1 MKFPGYFLIVWDF
14 IRYAKERGIPVGP
27 GRGSAAGSL
36 VSYAL
41 GITDIDPLQHELLF
55 ERFLNPERVSMPDI
69 DIDFC
74 MNRRGEVID
83 YVTQKYGRDN
93 VAQIITFGTMA
104 AKAAIKDV
112 GRAMDIPYADVD
124 RIAKMVPTQLNITLE
139 QAIEDS
145 PQLREAIEKDGQ
157 IRELFETAKKLE
169 GLVRNSGVHA
179 AGVVISP
186 RPLTDLVPLHR
197 TKNDEIV
204 TAFDMVAI
212 EKMGLLKMDFLG
224 LTTLTILTDALKLI
238 EQTRGT
244 PLTLEQIPLA
254 G

>member
-1 MKFPGYFLIVWDF
+1 MQFPGYFLIVWDF
-14 IRYAKERGIPVGP
+14 IRYAKEHGIPVGP

-74 MNRRGEVID
+74 MNRRGEVIN

-139 QAIEDS
+139 QA
-145 PQLREAIEKDGQ
+145 
-157 IRELFETAKKLE
+157 T
-169 GLVRNSGVHA
+169 
-179 AGVVISP
+179 
-186 RPLTDLVPLHR
+186 
-197 TKNDEIV
+197 
-204 TAFDMVAI
+204 
-212 EKMGLLKMDFLG
+212 
-224 LTTLTILTDALKLI
+224 
-238 EQTRGT
+238 
-244 PLTLEQIPLA
+244 
-254 G
+254 